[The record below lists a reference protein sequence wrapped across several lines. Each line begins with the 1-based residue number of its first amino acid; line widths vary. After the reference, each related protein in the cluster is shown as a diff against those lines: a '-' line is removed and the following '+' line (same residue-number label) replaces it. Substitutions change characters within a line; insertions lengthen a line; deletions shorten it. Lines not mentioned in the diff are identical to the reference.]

1 MHVVQKAAS
10 VWVCP
15 EIDTHAIEPALRC
28 AAAGPISPVRLRN
41 MSIRHL
47 KTRKQFQSMLAH
59 PPIAKTSHFALHR
72 APVHSLLDAEGG
84 SLLFA
89 NPPGTAELCDSPW
102 WVGALVPKRWAKH
115 AVTRNLVRRNVY
127 AIALEL
133 SRSASG
139 AEPSAV
145 ATPSDNAQPAAQES
159 YAYLIRLRASFHTA
173 NAGKSAA
180 HKKHSSSKATKTG
193 KAHSQQAA
201 GKAKPLF
208 KSAASELLK
217 SSVREQLFTL
227 FARAAQADAEQ
238 ANAEA
243 SLRARAQTP
252 IEATPAA
259 ALNPLKEAGQDA

>member
-1 MHVVQKAAS
+1 
-10 VWVCP
+10 
-15 EIDTHAIEPALRC
+15 
-28 AAAGPISPVRLRN
+28 

-89 NPPGTAELCDSPW
+89 NPPGSAESSDAPW

-133 SRSASG
+133 SRRAPADVPFSMEMETPNGCAQ
-139 AEPSAV
+139 SAV
-145 ATPSDNAQPAAQES
+145 QEPH
-159 YAYLIRLRASFHTA
+159 AYLIRLRSSFHTA
-173 NAGKSAA
+173 NAGKSPARTKNGV
-180 HKKHSSSKATKTG
+180 KKTDKGG
-193 KAHSQQAA
+193 KAHSHNASN
-201 GKAKPLF
+201 KAKPLF

-217 SSVREQLFTL
+217 GAVREQLFTL
-227 FARAAQADAEQ
+227 FARAEQADLEASARASAQAA
-238 ANAEA
+238 
-243 SLRARAQTP
+243 
-252 IEATPAA
+252 IEVAPAA
-259 ALNPLKEAGQDA
+259 DLNPLKEAGQDA